1 MSVTIFSKINPIISV
16 GFLEVP
22 FGIVGKRVK
31 LPPTRPHPC
40 LKLVT
45 IMLETC
51 NLVRKYT
58 HIFSE
63 NIPLST
69 TNP

>member
-31 LPPTRPHPC
+31 LPPTRPHPSKTGYNYARN
-40 LKLVT
+40 LKLGT
-45 IMLETC
+45 
-51 NLVRKYT
+51 
-58 HIFSE
+58 
-63 NIPLST
+63 
-69 TNP
+69 